1 MLNMLVFNKKIKLS
15 FSIKN
20 FAFVQLIS
28 EYEFSS
34 LINKLLRGVT
44 KSAYLSN
51 KIKKSAHP

>member
-1 MLNMLVFNKKIKLS
+1 MLNMLVFNKNIKLS

-34 LINKLLRGVT
+34 LINKLLHDVIL
-44 KSAYLSN
+44 KSAYLSD
-51 KIKKSAHP
+51 KIKKV